1 MEKTMD
7 KMSKEELAK
16 EMLKTKQEH
25 QLKMMQELVDKV
37 EHLGEKAIKTSYI
50 PSVEEKL
57 LFDKL
62 VHLINGIAKW
72 F

>member
-1 MEKTMD
+1 MKELT
-7 KMSKEELAK
+7 KEELAN
-16 EMLKTKQEH
+16 EILKTKQEH
-25 QLKMMQELVDKV
+25 QLKVMKDLYDRV
-37 EHLGEKAIKTSYI
+37 EHLGEKAIKTSYV

-62 VHLINGIAKW
+62 VRLINGIAKW

>member
-1 MEKTMD
+1 MKDLT
-7 KMSKEELAK
+7 KEELAK
-16 EMLKTKQEH
+16 EILKTKQEH
-25 QLKMMQELVDKV
+25 QLKVMEDLYDRV
-37 EHLGEKAIKTSYI
+37 EHLAEKAIKTSYV